1 MWKIRI
7 VKIITHVAFKINIYR
22 QKLSGNNHLIHVIF
36 GNRVPIS
43 TNTGQHTKLATNN
56 TGISPYIHPDCLIST
71 LSIKAYTTV
80 AKTILRH
87 VTIPNHG
94 RPVNPT
100 KKTGTEMVQ
109 KAA

>member
-56 TGISPYIHPDCLIST
+56 TGISPYIHPDFRIST
-71 LSIKAYTTV
+71 LSANAYKTV
-80 AKTILRH
+80 TPIIFRH

-94 RPVNPT
+94 NPVKPT
-100 KKTGTEMVQ
+100 KKTGTKMVQ